1 MGPVSASVH
10 RTVRKSAIFP
20 LYFFE
25 ATMKAG
31 INPRASEFERQG
43 RNGGVPASESSFME
57 TRAMWQGR
65 SKESKSSR
73 SDGADAAQAL
83 HARFETMVVPHLD
96 AAYNL
101 ARWLSGSPSDA
112 DDVVQEAY
120 LRAFRFF
127 GGFEDKDDGN
137 ARAWLLAIV
146 RNTWFT
152 EWRRRVNLADAT
164 PYDEE
169 IAGDEALPGWSDE
182 SGADPETLA
191 VRRDEVHLVHRA
203 LETLPVA
210 FREVLVLRELED
222 MSYKEVAAVTGVPI
236 GTVMSRLARG
246 RKMLAGA
253 VRTAQSQDKPSVR
266 LVRKHGPGHAEESG
280 NGK

>member
-1 MGPVSASVH
+1 
-10 RTVRKSAIFP
+10 
-20 LYFFE
+20 
-25 ATMKAG
+25 
-31 INPRASEFERQG
+31 
-43 RNGGVPASESSFME
+43 
-57 TRAMWQGR
+57 MWQGR
-65 SKESKSSR
+65 SRESKSARRESV
-73 SDGADAAQAL
+73 DPAHAL
-83 HARFETMVVPHLD
+83 HARFEAIVVPHLD

-127 GGFEDKDDGN
+127 GGFEDKEEGN

-152 EWRRRVNLADAT
+152 EWRRRVNYADST
-164 PYDEE
+164 PFDED
-169 IAGDEALPGWSDE
+169 IGGDETLPGWSE
-182 SGADPETLA
+182 EAGVDPETLA

-203 LETLPVA
+203 LEALPIT

-222 MSYKEVAAVTGVPI
+222 MSYKEVAAITGVPI

-246 RKMLAGA
+246 RKMLAIA
-253 VRTAQSQDKPSVR
+253 VNAAQTQDKPNVR
-266 LVRKHGPGHAEESG
+266 LIRRAEPGQKEESG